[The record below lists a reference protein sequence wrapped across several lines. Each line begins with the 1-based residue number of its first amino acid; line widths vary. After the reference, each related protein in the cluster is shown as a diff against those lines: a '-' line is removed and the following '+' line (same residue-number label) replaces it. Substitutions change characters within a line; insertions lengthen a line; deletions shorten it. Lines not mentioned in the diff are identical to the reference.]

1 MSVSVRVGVFFRKA
15 SLAPDE
21 LELKLAVKL
30 EPPLQLGLFLLRTRG
45 SLFRGHE
52 KVCTMLA
59 HAILSS
65 KLRSQKEEEK
75 EKKTVNP
82 NNQRGT
88 ERRNEKKRRTKL
100 AITPLSFSSV
110 STKPIMASNTS
121 GHTEASKPEL
131 LLSRSETH

>member
-1 MSVSVRVGVFFRKA
+1 
-15 SLAPDE
+15 
-21 LELKLAVKL
+21 
-30 EPPLQLGLFLLRTRG
+30 
-45 SLFRGHE
+45 
-52 KVCTMLA
+52 MLA